1 MERVRSGFKAGL
13 VISFAVALV
22 FMGAYVF
29 CGENL
34 LLLFMNSTSAEAIE
48 IGKKFLLIVSLFYLF
63 LALKLAADG
72 VLRGAG
78 AMVYFMIT
86 TFLDLI
92 LRVVLAFIL
101 VHPFGI
107 TGIWLSWPFGWVISS
122 TLSLAFYLLGVW
134 NPLKKKA

>member
-1 MERVRSGFKAGL
+1 M
-13 VISFAVALV
+13 
-22 FMGAYVF
+22 
-29 CGENL
+29 
-34 LLLFMNSTSAEAIE
+34 LFINSTSAEAIE
-48 IGKKFLLIVSLFYLF
+48 IGKKFLLIVSLCYLF
-63 LALKLAADG
+63 LAVKLAADG

-78 AMVYFMIT
+78 AMVHFMIT

-101 VHPFGI
+101 VHPFGV

-122 TLSLAFYLLGVW
+122 TLSLAFYLFGVW

>member
-1 MERVRSGFKAGL
+1 MYKRQ
-13 VISFAVALV
+13 
-22 FMGAYVF
+22 
-29 CGENL
+29 
-34 LLLFMNSTSAEAIE
+34 IE

-63 LALKLAADG
+63 LALKLTADG

-107 TGIWLSWPFGWVISS
+107 TGIWLSWPFGWIISS

-134 NPLKKKA
+134 DPLKKKA

>member
-1 MERVRSGFKAGL
+1 M
-13 VISFAVALV
+13 
-22 FMGAYVF
+22 
-29 CGENL
+29 
-34 LLLFMNSTSAEAIE
+34 
-48 IGKKFLLIVSLFYLF
+48 
-63 LALKLAADG
+63 
-72 VLRGAG
+72 LRGAG

-101 VHPFGI
+101 VHLFGI

-134 NPLKKKA
+134 DPLKKKA